1 MGLFVEVFCFV
12 NVKVANYVGRLIYLY
27 FLAENLFFFFF
38 VKEDDFCLELFGL
51 FFL

>member
-27 FLAENLFFFFF
+27 FLAENLFFLKKKMTFAWNCLGYFFY
-38 VKEDDFCLELFGL
+38 K
-51 FFL
+51 